1 MTRPRAFL
9 IIATASENGPA
20 SPLSREALNAPSP
33 SVSSSSVR
41 KADAITDRVSE
52 RPPGM
57 ALNFLLIPAT
67 AHPKIQRIF
76 PSPGRLPKSP
86 YCGLQPVLWTQNLSE
101 NV

>member
-1 MTRPRAFL
+1 MCPLLPIPETMTRPRAFL

-67 AHPKIQRIF
+67 AHPKIQEIA
-76 PSPGRLPKSP
+76 PSPG
-86 YCGLQPVLWTQNLSE
+86 Q
-101 NV
+101 